1 MNQKLNLSSP
11 IPFAKE
17 NLAALLTFMPV
28 SLKLSAKRQGDI
40 RLQNQNEGLSISGLL
55 VAIVL
60 HGIVLFGFLSYPTQP
75 SEPLIKEMPI
85 TVSLLTEVPEA
96 PIVENQPQV
105 QETPALKEVKP
116 KTKPIQQLNKII
128 NVPTP
133 QPVVSDTPVA
143 SPVPAEVVNSASE
156 PTDKSAITEAKAAPS
171 AVNQAPKVSE
181 DVVEPPKFGVAY
193 LNNPKPNYPAISRR
207 AGEEG
212 RVLFRVLV
220 NANGEPESVE
230 VSTSSGFERLDSAA
244 LEAVKQWRFVP
255 AKRNNQSISAY
266 VTVPISFKLN

>member
-55 VAIVL
+55 VAILL

-75 SEPLIKEMPI
+75 SEPVIKEMPI

-116 KTKPIQQLNKII
+116 KTKPIQQLNKVI

-255 AKRNNQSISAY
+255 AKRNNQTISAY

>member
-28 SLKLSAKRQGDI
+28 SLKMSAKRQGDI

-116 KTKPIQQLNKII
+116 KTKPIQQLNKVI

-255 AKRNNQSISAY
+255 AKRNNQTISAY

>member
-116 KTKPIQQLNKII
+116 KTKPIQQLNKVI

-255 AKRNNQSISAY
+255 AKRNNQTISAY

>member
-255 AKRNNQSISAY
+255 AKRNNQTISAY

>member
-28 SLKLSAKRQGDI
+28 SLKMSAKRQGDI
-40 RLQNQNEGLSISGLL
+40 RLQNQNEGVSISGLL
-55 VAIVL
+55 VAILL

-75 SEPLIKEMPI
+75 SEPVIKEMPI

-105 QETPALKEVKP
+105 QEKPALKEVKP

-255 AKRNNQSISAY
+255 AKRNNQTISAY

>member
-28 SLKLSAKRQGDI
+28 SLKMSAKRQGDI

-255 AKRNNQSISAY
+255 AKRNNQTISAY

>member
-55 VAIVL
+55 VVIVL

-116 KTKPIQQLNKII
+116 KTKPIQQLNKVI

-255 AKRNNQSISAY
+255 AKRNNQTISAY